1 MATQRQ
7 RRFDQDQGTFISII
21 LILVRAI
28 GLTSCFGF
36 GLLSQGAETDALMKG
51 PGLTNL
57 EYAHLAGCMGASV
70 WASEVFNCSAP
81 DTGNMEVLLR
91 YGTGAQQERW
101 LKPLLLVSLFLVIF
115 GYFWLFLV
123 IFVWAIGLT
132 SCLTFTG

>member
-1 MATQRQ
+1 
-7 RRFDQDQGTFISII
+7 
-21 LILVRAI
+21 
-28 GLTSCFGF
+28 
-36 GLLSQGAETDALMKG
+36 MKG

-91 YGTGAQQERW
+91 YGTSAQQERW

-115 GYFWLFLV
+115 GYFWLSLV

-132 SCLTFTG
+132 SCLTFNRVKFVRVSR

>member
-1 MATQRQ
+1 
-7 RRFDQDQGTFISII
+7 
-21 LILVRAI
+21 
-28 GLTSCFGF
+28 
-36 GLLSQGAETDALMKG
+36 MKG

-91 YGTGAQQERW
+91 YGTSAQQERW

-115 GYFWLFLV
+115 GYFWLFLLFLV
-123 IFVWAIGLT
+123 MFGNLRMGNWFDVLFNFYRVKFVLV
-132 SCLTFTG
+132 SR

>member
-1 MATQRQ
+1 
-7 RRFDQDQGTFISII
+7 
-21 LILVRAI
+21 
-28 GLTSCFGF
+28 
-36 GLLSQGAETDALMKG
+36 MKG

-101 LKPLLLVSLFLVIF
+101 LKPLLLVSLFLF
-115 GYFWLFLV
+115 LFISIYLIV
-123 IFVWAIGLT
+123 FPVLVWAIGLT
-132 SCLTFTG
+132 SCLTLAG

>member
-1 MATQRQ
+1 M
-7 RRFDQDQGTFISII
+7 
-21 LILVRAI
+21 L
-28 GLTSCFGF
+28 
-36 GLLSQGAETDALMKG
+36 KG

-91 YGTGAQQERW
+91 YGTQAQQERW

-115 GYFWLFLV
+115 GYFFLFLV
-123 IFVWAIGLT
+123 IFGNLRMGNWFHVLYN
-132 SCLTFTG
+132 SYRVKFVHVSR

>member
-1 MATQRQ
+1 M
-7 RRFDQDQGTFISII
+7 
-21 LILVRAI
+21 
-28 GLTSCFGF
+28 
-36 GLLSQGAETDALMKG
+36 QGAETDGLMKG

-101 LKPLLLVSLFLVIF
+101 LKPLLLVSLFLFISISI
-115 GYFWLFLV
+115 YFYLFNCISRACMGNLFDV
-123 IFVWAIGLT
+123 LFNLLG
-132 SCLTFTG
+132 

>member
-1 MATQRQ
+1 
-7 RRFDQDQGTFISII
+7 
-21 LILVRAI
+21 
-28 GLTSCFGF
+28 
-36 GLLSQGAETDALMKG
+36 MKG

-101 LKPLLLVSLFLVIF
+101 LKPLLLVSLFLFISISISVP
-115 GYFWLFLV
+115 LFPY
-123 IFVWAIGLT
+123 VWAISMT
-132 SCLTFTG
+132 SCFI

>member
-1 MATQRQ
+1 
-7 RRFDQDQGTFISII
+7 
-21 LILVRAI
+21 
-28 GLTSCFGF
+28 
-36 GLLSQGAETDALMKG
+36 MKG

-123 IFVWAIGLT
+123 IFGNLRMGNWFDVLFN
-132 SCLTFTG
+132 SYRVKFVRVSR

>member
-1 MATQRQ
+1 
-7 RRFDQDQGTFISII
+7 
-21 LILVRAI
+21 
-28 GLTSCFGF
+28 
-36 GLLSQGAETDALMKG
+36 MKG

-101 LKPLLLVSLFLVIF
+101 LKPLLLVSLFLF
-115 GYFWLFLV
+115 LFISIYLIV
-123 IFVWAIGLT
+123 FPVLVWAIGLT
-132 SCLTFTG
+132 SCFSLTG

>member
-1 MATQRQ
+1 
-7 RRFDQDQGTFISII
+7 
-21 LILVRAI
+21 
-28 GLTSCFGF
+28 
-36 GLLSQGAETDALMKG
+36 MKG

-101 LKPLLLVSLFLVIF
+101 LKPLLLVSLFLFISISI
-115 GYFWLFLV
+115 YFYLFLF
-123 IFVWAIGLT
+123 I
-132 SCLTFTG
+132 

>member
-1 MATQRQ
+1 M
-7 RRFDQDQGTFISII
+7 
-21 LILVRAI
+21 
-28 GLTSCFGF
+28 
-36 GLLSQGAETDALMKG
+36 QGAETDGLMKG

-91 YGTGAQQERW
+91 YGTSAQQERW

-115 GYFWLFLV
+115 GYLRMGNWFDVLFNSYRVKFVLV
-123 IFVWAIGLT
+123 
-132 SCLTFTG
+132 SR

>member
-1 MATQRQ
+1 
-7 RRFDQDQGTFISII
+7 
-21 LILVRAI
+21 
-28 GLTSCFGF
+28 
-36 GLLSQGAETDALMKG
+36 MKG

-101 LKPLLLVSLFLVIF
+101 LKPLLLVSLFLVISISICI
-115 GYFWLFLV
+115 YFHLYFRTYWQLV
-123 IFVWAIGLT
+123 
-132 SCLTFTG
+132 

>member
-1 MATQRQ
+1 
-7 RRFDQDQGTFISII
+7 
-21 LILVRAI
+21 
-28 GLTSCFGF
+28 
-36 GLLSQGAETDALMKG
+36 MKG

-91 YGTGAQQERW
+91 YGTSAQQERW

-115 GYFWLFLV
+115 GYLRMGNWFDVLFNSYRVKFVLV
-123 IFVWAIGLT
+123 
-132 SCLTFTG
+132 SR

>member
-1 MATQRQ
+1 
-7 RRFDQDQGTFISII
+7 
-21 LILVRAI
+21 
-28 GLTSCFGF
+28 
-36 GLLSQGAETDALMKG
+36 MKG

-91 YGTGAQQERW
+91 YGTQAQQERW

-115 GYFWLFLV
+115 GYFLVFFGNLRMGNWFDVLFNSCRV
-123 IFVWAIGLT
+123 KFVRV
-132 SCLTFTG
+132 SR

>member
-1 MATQRQ
+1 M
-7 RRFDQDQGTFISII
+7 
-21 LILVRAI
+21 
-28 GLTSCFGF
+28 
-36 GLLSQGAETDALMKG
+36 QGAETDGLMKG

-91 YGTGAQQERW
+91 YGTAAQQERW

-115 GYFWLFLV
+115 GYFWLSLV
-123 IFVWAIGLT
+123 VFVWAIGLT
-132 SCLTFTG
+132 SCLTFAG

>member
-1 MATQRQ
+1 
-7 RRFDQDQGTFISII
+7 
-21 LILVRAI
+21 
-28 GLTSCFGF
+28 
-36 GLLSQGAETDALMKG
+36 MKG

-91 YGTGAQQERW
+91 YGTAAQQERW

-115 GYFWLFLV
+115 GYFFLFLV
-123 IFVWAIGLT
+123 IFGNLRMGN
-132 SCLTFTG
+132 CLDVLFNSYRVKFVRVSR

>member
-1 MATQRQ
+1 M
-7 RRFDQDQGTFISII
+7 
-21 LILVRAI
+21 
-28 GLTSCFGF
+28 
-36 GLLSQGAETDALMKG
+36 QGAETDGLMKG

-101 LKPLLLVSLFLVIF
+101 LKPLLLVSLVLVILSFFWLFLVIF

-123 IFVWAIGLT
+123 LGGYFWV
-132 SCLTFTG
+132 

>member
-1 MATQRQ
+1 
-7 RRFDQDQGTFISII
+7 
-21 LILVRAI
+21 
-28 GLTSCFGF
+28 
-36 GLLSQGAETDALMKG
+36 MKG

-101 LKPLLLVSLFLVIF
+101 LKPLLLVSLFYSLFCSV
-115 GYFWLFLV
+115 YFDFR
-123 IFVWAIGLT
+123 T
-132 SCLTFTG
+132 TCTGNWCDVVFYLG

>member
-1 MATQRQ
+1 
-7 RRFDQDQGTFISII
+7 
-21 LILVRAI
+21 
-28 GLTSCFGF
+28 
-36 GLLSQGAETDALMKG
+36 MKG

-101 LKPLLLVSLFLVIF
+101 LKPLLLVSLFLFISISI
-115 GYFWLFLV
+115 YFYFYLFLFLFISIYLIV
-123 IFVWAIGLT
+123 FPVLVWAIGLT
-132 SCLTFTG
+132 SCLTLTG

>member
-1 MATQRQ
+1 
-7 RRFDQDQGTFISII
+7 
-21 LILVRAI
+21 
-28 GLTSCFGF
+28 
-36 GLLSQGAETDALMKG
+36 MKG

-91 YGTGAQQERW
+91 YGTQAQQERW

-115 GYFWLFLV
+115 GYLW
-123 IFVWAIGLT
+123 
-132 SCLTFTG
+132 